1 MPELLGPPESKDLK
15 RTMDRAAGSARQA
28 VIAAGD
34 DLLPGLY
41 DVREVYSAHHFEV
54 FNVLEDATAR
64 GVREAYRMAGLD
76 PSLNLVDPSQIRWAA
91 EQSSK
96 LVADIAFEQRRVLLA
111 VQRHARIQRYTEAQT
126 RQALRDAA
134 GLNVRQATSLLRY
147 RDQLIRAGANA
158 TQVERLARG
167 YAMRQRA
174 YRSALIADTETQIA
188 LNVGQEQ
195 LWRVARREGYL
206 KQNVKRVWL
215 TSGNERVC
223 PICRPMHGQTVGLD
237 EPFITPTGA
246 AVYTP
251 GMTHPKCQCGQMLQE
266 ERRYAA

>member
-1 MPELLGPPESKDLK
+1 MPELLGPPESRDLK

-41 DVREVYSAHHFEV
+41 DVRDVYSAHHAEF
-54 FNVLEDATAR
+54 FSVLEDATAR
-64 GVREAYRMAGLD
+64 GVREAYRMSGLD
-76 PSLNLVDPSQIRWAA
+76 PGLNLIDPAQIRYAA
-91 EQSSK
+91 ERSSK
-96 LVADIAFEQRRVLLA
+96 VVADIAYEQRRVLLA
-111 VQRHARIQRYTEAQT
+111 VQRHARIARYTDAQT

-134 GLNVRQATSLLRY
+134 GLNARQAVSLLRY
-147 RDQLIRAGANA
+147 RDQLIRVGANA
-158 TQVERLARG
+158 TQVERLARA
-167 YAMRQRA
+167 YSMRQRA

-188 LNVGQEQ
+188 MNVGQEQ
-195 LWRVARREGYL
+195 LWRVARREGHL
-206 KQNVKRVWL
+206 KPTVKRVWL
-215 TSGNERVC
+215 TSGSERVC

-237 EPFITPTGA
+237 EPFITPTGV

-251 GMTHPKCQCGQMLQE
+251 GMTHPKCQCGEMLQE